1 MKVPALLIVFS
12 ISVIVLCAG
21 CADKQAKQNEFY
33 YYPDMNL
40 YFDVAK
46 NNFIYS
52 LDGGV
57 MWDTI
62 DAKSGNIP
70 TTLGN
75 KIVLNSASDSIWKD
89 NVTHRE
95 KYGGYIYNVLDD
107 DSTDTSAATTVT
119 EKEIVK
125 KPTSTLIKEDEKIKE
140 RKGLGKLLN
149 RIFGKKKDKQPKGK

>member
-1 MKVPALLIVFS
+1 MKFPALFTVLS
-12 ISVIVLCAG
+12 ISMVLLCVG
-21 CADKQAKQNEFY
+21 CAEKKAKQREFY

-57 MWDTI
+57 IWDTI
-62 DAKSGNIP
+62 DAKSGKIP

-75 KIVLNSASDSIWKD
+75 KIVLNSTSDSIWKD
-89 NVTHRE
+89 NSIHRE
-95 KYGGYIYNVLDD
+95 KYGGYVYNVIDD

-125 KPTSTLIKEDEKIKE
+125 KPTSPVVKEDVKIKE

-149 RIFGKKKDKQPKGK
+149 RIFGKKKDKQPKEQ

>member
-1 MKVPALLIVFS
+1 MKFPALVTVLSIWIVMLF
-12 ISVIVLCAG
+12 AG
-21 CADKQAKQNEFY
+21 CAEKKAQQHEFY

-52 LDGGV
+52 LDGGI

-62 DAKSGNIP
+62 DAKSGSIP

-75 KIVLNSASDSIWKD
+75 KIVLSSASDSIWKD
-89 NVTHRE
+89 NAIHRE
-95 KYGGYIYNVLDD
+95 KYGGYVYNVIDD
-107 DSTDTSAATTVT
+107 DSTDTATETTIT

-125 KPTSTLIKEDEKIKE
+125 KPASTVIKEEVKTKE

-149 RIFGKKKDKQPKGK
+149 RIFGKKKDKQPKEQ

>member
-1 MKVPALLIVFS
+1 MKFPALITVLS
-12 ISVIVLCAG
+12 ISMIMLFAG
-21 CADKQAKQNEFY
+21 CTEKKAKQQEFY

-57 MWDTI
+57 IWDTI
-62 DAKSGNIP
+62 DAKSGKIP

-89 NVTHRE
+89 NAIHRE
-95 KYGGYIYNVLDD
+95 KYGGYIYNVIDD

-125 KPTSTLIKEDEKIKE
+125 KPASTVIKEDVKIKE

-149 RIFGKKKDKQPKGK
+149 RIFGKKKDKQPKGQ